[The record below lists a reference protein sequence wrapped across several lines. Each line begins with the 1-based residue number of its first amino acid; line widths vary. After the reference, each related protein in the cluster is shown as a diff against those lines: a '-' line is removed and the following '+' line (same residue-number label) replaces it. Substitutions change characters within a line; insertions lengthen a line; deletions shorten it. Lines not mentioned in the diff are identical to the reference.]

1 MRGGEINNFH
11 QCPLSY
17 IEVED
22 LSRQFIIN
30 SRGLTYPTLGNG
42 KSSSNCHFGGYG
54 SSLEGKSLTWNVKR
68 PFWGPDSFTK
78 TRPFWG

>member
-42 KSSSNCHFGGYG
+42 KSSSNCHFVGDMVVP
-54 SSLEGKSLTWNVKR
+54 WRVN
-68 PFWGPDSFTK
+68 P
-78 TRPFWG
+78 